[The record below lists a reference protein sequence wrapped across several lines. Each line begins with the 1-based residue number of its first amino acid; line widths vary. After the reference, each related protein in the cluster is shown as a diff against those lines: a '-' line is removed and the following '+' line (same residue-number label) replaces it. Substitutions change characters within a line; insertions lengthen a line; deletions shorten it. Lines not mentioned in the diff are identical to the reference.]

1 MVGPSQRRAVVAW
14 ARSAYQVGERRA
26 CRALAVHRAMIRYE
40 SVKPDDAPVRRRLHE
55 LAKDRP
61 SFGAKR
67 LHVMLRRDGLKLNH
81 KKTHRLYIEE
91 GLQLKPRRRRRRS
104 ATLRQPRAL
113 VTQPNERWAMDFMHD
128 VLATGQRVRVF
139 TLVDVY
145 TRECIALEV
154 ARSFGGGDVARML
167 SGAGVREGGLP
178 PIVQCDNG
186 TEFTSTA
193 LDHWAHWN
201 RVHLDFSRP
210 GKPVDNSV
218 CEAFNGSLRR
228 ECLTRH
234 WFASLVEAR
243 VVLTSWREDYN
254 NHRPHTSLG
263 LRPPVVFRG
272 AGDYLPRFRTLSK

>member
-1 MVGPSQRRAVVAW
+1 MVGPSQRRAAVAW
-14 ARSAYQVGERRA
+14 ARTAYLVGERRA
-26 CRALAVHRAMIRYE
+26 CRALAVNRSGIRYA
-40 SVKPDDAPVRRRLHE
+40 SVKPDDTPVRRRLHE

-67 LHVMLRRDGLKLNH
+67 LHVMLRRDGLTLNH

-113 VTQPNERWAMDFMHD
+113 VTQPNERRAMDFMHD
-128 VLATGQRVRVF
+128 VLATGQHVRVF
-139 TLVDVY
+139 TVVDVY

-154 ARSFGGGDVARML
+154 ARSFSGDDVARLL
-167 SGAGVREGGLP
+167 SDAGARAGGLP

-201 RVHLDFSRP
+201 RVQLDFRRP

-243 VVLTSWREDYN
+243 VVLTLWQDDYN

-263 LRPPVVFRG
+263 LRPPAAFRG
-272 AGDYLPRFRTLSK
+272 AGNYLPRFRTV